1 MNRRRKFEAPAKGRA
16 CLSFKTVLN
25 KRSQGKSLDSFLEQM
40 VVRNLMIGAVVL
52 AASAGHALAQ
62 DLTAGEASFRKCQ
75 PCHDVGETAKNKL
88 GPELNGL
95 DGRKAGT
102 VENGTYSQGMRNSG
116 ITWNE
121 QAFREFV
128 SNPAAKV
135 PGTTMMLSVRDEK
148 EIGGLWAYLKQFGA
162 DGKKR
167 SQ

>member
-1 MNRRRKFEAPAKGRA
+1 LDFRE
-16 CLSFKTVLN
+16 
-25 KRSQGKSLDSFLEQM
+25 QGEQM
-40 VVRNLMIGAVVL
+40 MVRDLMIGAVVL
-52 AASAGHALAQ
+52 AASAGQTLAQ

-75 PCHDVGETAKNKL
+75 PCHDIGETAKNKL

-102 VENGTYSQGMRNSG
+102 VENGTYSQGMKNSG

-128 SNPAAKV
+128 SDSAAKV
-135 PGTTMMLSVRDEK
+135 PGTMMLLSVRDEK
-148 EIGGLWAYLKQFGA
+148 EIGDLWAYLKQFGA

>member
-1 MNRRRKFEAPAKGRA
+1 
-16 CLSFKTVLN
+16 
-25 KRSQGKSLDSFLEQM
+25 M
-40 VVRNLMIGAVVL
+40 VRHLMIGAVVL
-52 AASAGHALAQ
+52 VVSAGQTLAQ
-62 DLTAGEASFRKCQ
+62 DLAAGESSFRNCQ
-75 PCHDVGETAKNKL
+75 PCHDVGEAAKNKL

-102 VENGTYSQGMRNSG
+102 VENGMYSQGMRNSG

-135 PGTTMMLSVRDEK
+135 PGTTMLLSVRDDK
-148 EIGGLWAYLKQFGA
+148 EIGDLWAYLKQFGA
-162 DGKKR
+162 DGKTR

>member
-1 MNRRRKFEAPAKGRA
+1 LDFRE
-16 CLSFKTVLN
+16 
-25 KRSQGKSLDSFLEQM
+25 QGEQM
-40 VVRNLMIGAVVL
+40 MVRDLMIGAVVL
-52 AASAGHALAQ
+52 AASAGQTLAQ

-75 PCHDVGETAKNKL
+75 PCHDISETAKNKL

-102 VENGTYSQGMRNSG
+102 VENGTYSQGMKNSG

-128 SNPAAKV
+128 SDAAAKV
-135 PGTTMMLSVRDEK
+135 PGTMMLLSVRDEK
-148 EIGGLWAYLKQFGA
+148 EIGDLWAYLKQFGA

>member
-1 MNRRRKFEAPAKGRA
+1 M
-16 CLSFKTVLN
+16 
-25 KRSQGKSLDSFLEQM
+25 M
-40 VVRNLMIGAVVL
+40 VRHLMVGAVAL
-52 AASAGHALAQ
+52 ATSAGHALAQ
-62 DLTAGEASFRKCQ
+62 DLTAGEAAFRKCQ
-75 PCHDVGETAKNKL
+75 PCHDVGEAAKNKL

-102 VENGTYSQGMRNSG
+102 VENGMYSQGMKNSD

-135 PGTTMMLSVRDEK
+135 PRTTMLLSVRDEK
-148 EIGGLWAYLKQFGA
+148 EIGYLWAYLRQFGA
-162 DGKKR
+162 DGKKK

>member
-1 MNRRRKFEAPAKGRA
+1 M
-16 CLSFKTVLN
+16 
-25 KRSQGKSLDSFLEQM
+25 M
-40 VVRNLMIGAVVL
+40 VRDLMIGAVVL
-52 AASAGHALAQ
+52 VVSAGHALAQ

-75 PCHDVGETAKNKL
+75 PCHGEAAKNKL

-102 VENGTYSQGMRNSG
+102 VENGTYSQGMRISG

-128 SNPAAKV
+128 NNPAAKV
-135 PGTTMMLSVRDEK
+135 PGTTMLLSVRDEK
-148 EIGGLWAYLKQFGA
+148 EIGDLWAYLKQFGA
-162 DGKKR
+162 EGKKR

>member
-1 MNRRRKFEAPAKGRA
+1 M
-16 CLSFKTVLN
+16 
-25 KRSQGKSLDSFLEQM
+25 M
-40 VVRNLMIGAVVL
+40 VRHLMIGAAVL
-52 AASAGHALAQ
+52 VASAGSALAQ

-75 PCHDVGETAKNKL
+75 PCHDVGEAAKNKL

-102 VENGTYSQGMRNSG
+102 VENGTYSQGMRISG

-128 SNPAAKV
+128 NNPAAKV

-148 EIGGLWAYLKQFGA
+148 EIGDLWPTSSSLGPTARREVFEL
-162 DGKKR
+162 
-167 SQ
+167 

>member
-1 MNRRRKFEAPAKGRA
+1 MMFRGFI
-16 CLSFKTVLN
+16 
-25 KRSQGKSLDSFLEQM
+25 
-40 VVRNLMIGAVVL
+40 IGAVAIVTW
-52 AASAGHALAQ
+52 AGQALAQ
-62 DLTAGEASFRKCQ
+62 DSAAGEAAFRKCQ

-102 VENGTYSQGMRNSG
+102 VENGTYSQGMKNSG

-135 PGTTMMLSVRDEK
+135 SGTTMLLSVRDEK
-148 EIGGLWAYLKQFGA
+148 EIGDLWAYLKQFGA

>member
-1 MNRRRKFEAPAKGRA
+1 
-16 CLSFKTVLN
+16 
-25 KRSQGKSLDSFLEQM
+25 M
-40 VVRNLMIGAVVL
+40 VRDLMIGAVVL
-52 AASAGHALAQ
+52 AASADQTLAQ
-62 DLTAGEASFRKCQ
+62 DLAAGESSFRKCQ

-121 QAFREFV
+121 QAFREFI

-148 EIGGLWAYLKQFGA
+148 EIGDLWPTSSSLGPTARREVNEL
-162 DGKKR
+162 
-167 SQ
+167 

>member
-1 MNRRRKFEAPAKGRA
+1 DRRSPREH
-16 CLSFKTVLN
+16 VLDF
-25 KRSQGKSLDSFLEQM
+25 REQGEQM
-40 VVRNLMIGAVVL
+40 MVRHLMIGAAVL
-52 AASAGHALAQ
+52 AASAGQNLTQGLA
-62 DLTAGEASFRKCQ
+62 AGGTSFRKCQ
-75 PCHDVGETAKNKL
+75 PRHRVGGEGQNKI
-88 GPELNGL
+88 GPEGNGP

-102 VENGTYSQGMRNSG
+102 VENGTYSQGMRNAG

-121 QAFREFV
+121 QGFREFV

-148 EIGGLWAYLKQFGA
+148 EIGDLWAYLKQFGA

>member
-1 MNRRRKFEAPAKGRA
+1 MVRHLIISAM
-16 CLSFKTVLN
+16 VL
-25 KRSQGKSLDSFLEQM
+25 
-40 VVRNLMIGAVVL
+40 
-52 AASAGHALAQ
+52 ASAGHTSAQ
-62 DLTAGEASFRKCQ
+62 DLTAGETAFRKCQ
-75 PCHDVGETAKNKL
+75 PCHDVGEAAKNKL

-102 VENGTYSQGMRNSG
+102 VENGTYSQGMKNSN

-121 QAFREFV
+121 PAFREFV

-148 EIGGLWAYLKQFGA
+148 EIGDLWAYLKQFGA
-162 DGKKR
+162 DGKTR